1 MKDEILDFFKQNE
14 GKFVSG
20 QTMSDACNIS
30 RTAIW
35 KHIKTLRNRG
45 YKIESYTKKG
55 YRLLSSPDLLS
66 PLEMESLLKTSFFG
80 KNYVYKERTDSTN
93 NDAKKIAMD
102 GAREGTVV
110 VAEEQTGGKGRINRG
125 WISPYGKG
133 IWFSLILRPKFP
145 PMEAPKCTLMAAVAL
160 TKAFRELGLVEAGI
174 KWPNDILVHQR
185 KLVGILTE
193 MQASM
198 EEINY
203 IVIGMG
209 INISTAESDLPK
221 EMEGV
226 GTSFEMEGI
235 TVDRR
240 EALALCLK
248 YLEEQYRK
256 ILAEGFEST
265 LQEWRDLSITLNRE
279 VQVKAPDTTF
289 TGIAENIDR
298 DGNLLVRLPDGEI
311 ERVIAGD
318 VSIRPVQKVENPGM

>member
-1 MKDEILDFFKQNE
+1 MRDEILEFFKKNE

-20 QTMSDACNIS
+20 EIMSKSCNIS

-66 PLEMESLLKTSFFG
+66 PLEMEPLLKSSFFG

-93 NDAKKIAMD
+93 TDAKKIALE
-102 GAREGTVV
+102 GACEGTVV
-110 VAEEQTGGKGRINRG
+110 VAEEQTGGKGRIHRG
-125 WISPYGKG
+125 WASPYGKG

-160 TKAFRELGLVEAGI
+160 IKAFHFLGLVSAGI
-174 KWPNDILVHQR
+174 KWPNDILVNQR

-209 INISTAESDLPK
+209 INVSTSDDDLPK
-221 EMEGV
+221 EMAGI
-226 GTSFEMEGI
+226 GTSFEAEGI
-235 TVDRR
+235 TANRR
-240 EALALCLK
+240 EILVLCLK
-248 YLEEQYRK
+248 YLEAQYMK
-256 ILAEGFEST
+256 VLDEGFEST
-265 LQEWRDLSITLNRE
+265 LQEWRDLNITLQRE
-279 VQVKAPDTTF
+279 VQVKSADNTF
-289 TGIAENIDR
+289 TGIAEDIDL
-298 DGNLLVRLPDGEI
+298 DGNLLVRLPDGELS
-311 ERVIAGD
+311 RVIAGD
-318 VSIRPVQKVENPGM
+318 VSIRPV